1 MLDRKDLRGICVKDH
16 KFIITCHIGVATS
29 VATLFKY
36 YFHLFILSMVDE

>member
-1 MLDRKDLRGICVKDH
+1 MLDRKDIRGICVKDH
-16 KFIITCHIGVATS
+16 KFIVG